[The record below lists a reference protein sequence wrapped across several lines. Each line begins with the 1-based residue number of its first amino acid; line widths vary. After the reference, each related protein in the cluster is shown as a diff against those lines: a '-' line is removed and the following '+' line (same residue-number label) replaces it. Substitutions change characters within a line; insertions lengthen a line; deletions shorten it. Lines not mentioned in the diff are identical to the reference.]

1 MAENQDTLNIGSEQG
16 QADQSLSPSDAFSAF
31 EGQTTQTDTASDVVN
46 SVIGTPQETTQAQPQ
61 QEQPVQDGGQ
71 QAPSDNEQV
80 RYQYWQSQAAKA
92 QNELQNY
99 KQMEA
104 QYTPYIDYLKAN
116 PQAVMNIDAAQ
127 QQVNQPAQ
135 EAFPEPPEKPRRPR
149 NFSREDALSDSNS
162 ESARYLDDVD
172 EWNEKM
178 GDYTR
183 LQSEYNNAKLQET
196 VQQMQERESKA
207 REAQQAEIRRKQQ
220 LGEINQY
227 VIANHGLSQ
236 EQASKFVQDM
246 SSPESVSME
255 NLVKLW
261 MANEGIQS
269 NPQNTN
275 MQPSPQFQQTQAAQQ
290 VPNPMGVVPA
300 AANENPSSEDAI
312 MDGMLNDY
320 KSRNPF

>member
-1 MAENQDTLNIGSEQG
+1 MTEQTQEAGIKVDADPFGYGVENPEVPVMGTEVPAGNDTTNTQMFDVDVSQRTINETPVGEQQVESVEG
-16 QADQSLSPSDAFSAF
+16 VSQQPAKDDPSRF
-31 EGQTTQTDTASDVVN
+31 E
-46 SVIGTPQETTQAQPQ
+46 
-61 QEQPVQDGGQ
+61 
-71 QAPSDNEQV
+71 
-80 RYQYWQSQAAKA
+80 YWQSQAAKA

-196 VQQMQERESKA
+196 VQQMQERENKA
-207 REAQQAEIRRKQQ
+207 REAQQAEK
-220 LGEINQY
+220 
-227 VIANHGLSQ
+227 
-236 EQASKFVQDM
+236 
-246 SSPESVSME
+246 
-255 NLVKLW
+255 
-261 MANEGIQS
+261 
-269 NPQNTN
+269 
-275 MQPSPQFQQTQAAQQ
+275 
-290 VPNPMGVVPA
+290 
-300 AANENPSSEDAI
+300 
-312 MDGMLNDY
+312 
-320 KSRNPF
+320 